1 MESIIVPKATF
12 FNPLPRVPPIS
23 LEERIE
29 IMITKRAGIAIMKY
43 EALYIKGYCKS
54 SGIV

>member
-1 MESIIVPKATF
+1 MESIMVPKATF

-29 IMITKRAGIAIMKY
+29 IMMTRRVGTAIMKY
-43 EALYIKGYCKS
+43 EALYIRG
-54 SGIV
+54 